1 MMNFELLLGRFYRV
15 RREVAEARKSGP
27 AHVSLVDSVT
37 EDVRTTQVNS
47 TPALEQ
53 DSAEDTAPGA
63 LYHVPGHKYF

>member
-1 MMNFELLLGRFYRV
+1 MINFELLLGRFYRV

-27 AHVSLVDSVT
+27 AYVSLVDSVT

-47 TPALEQ
+47 TSALEQ

>member
-1 MMNFELLLGRFYRV
+1 MINFELLLGRFYRV

-37 EDVRTTQVNS
+37 EDVRTTQVNG

-63 LYHVPGHKYF
+63 LYHVPSHKYF